1 MLPMKKVLAVL
12 ALALAAI
19 ALVACGGSSDND
31 TTATSPSGGGAAAG
45 GGGGGGGGGG
55 SSTIKLSADPSGALK
70 YNTDSLSAKAGN
82 VTIDFDNP
90 ASVSHDVSVESSSG
104 QSLGTSDLVAQGKT
118 TLDLSNLKPGTYTY
132 FCTVPGHREGGM
144 EGTLTVK

>member
-1 MLPMKKVLAVL
+1 MKK
-12 ALALAAI
+12 ALIPVAILFAAF
-19 ALVACGGSSDND
+19 ALVACGGDDDND
-31 TTATSPSGGGAAAG
+31 TSAATTTPTTSAG

-55 SSTIKLSADPSGALK
+55 AGETLKLSADPSGALK
-70 YNTDSLSAKAGN
+70 FDTDSLSATAGP

-90 ASVSHDVSVESSSG
+90 AAVSHDVAVEDSSG
-104 QSLGTSDLVAQGKT
+104 KELGVSDLIAESKT
-118 TLDLSNLKPGTYTY
+118 TLDLSDLKAGTYTF